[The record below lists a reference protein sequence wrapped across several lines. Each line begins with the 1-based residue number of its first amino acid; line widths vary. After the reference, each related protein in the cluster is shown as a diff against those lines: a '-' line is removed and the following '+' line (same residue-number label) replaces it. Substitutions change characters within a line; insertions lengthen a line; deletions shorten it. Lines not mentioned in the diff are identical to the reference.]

1 MKKKLDQHNDGII
14 LFTSFMYEFFPEELR
29 TYPDTF
35 VLYHYNG
42 LPRSNPNNKVQ
53 YHRGQAILLESTV
66 ESILDSNSM
75 LTVLQTKWPSIEVQ
89 WDINQNPSIN

>member
-1 MKKKLDQHNDGII
+1 MD
-14 LFTSFMYEFFPEELR
+14 EFFPEEIQ
-29 TYPDTF
+29 TYPDSF
-35 VLYHYNG
+35 VIYHYNG
-42 LPRSNPNNKVQ
+42 LPRSNPDNQVK

-66 ESILDSNSM
+66 NSILDSNPM